1 MKKLL
6 AVALFLCSVTAYS
19 QEYRI
24 VEPFTKIMVG
34 PHVELL
40 VEEGESETVLL
51 SNIEVNKDKINI
63 RVKGNTLKIYLDQ
76 AKVATKHKKEK
87 NNGYNMKVP
96 VYEGRKLT
104 ATVTYRYLHKLSLRG
119 EEHHEVKS
127 ILDTDKVKINLYG
140 EGELVI
146 GEIQSETLKA
156 KLFGNNFLNIKNGVT
171 HKQKYKSYGE
181 NKVDTRNLESVI
193 AKSSN
198 FGEND
203 IRLQASDKIKF
214 SSMGVSKIRYSGVSR
229 VKKGI
234 LLGENEIYRVD

>member
-6 AVALFLCSVTAYS
+6 AVALFLCFFTAYS

-40 VEEGESETVLL
+40 VEEGDNETVLL
-51 SNIEVNKDKINI
+51 SNIEVDEDKINI
-63 RVKGNTLKIYLDQ
+63 KVKGNTLKIYLDQ

-87 NNGYNMKVP
+87 NKGYKMKVP
-96 VYEGRKLT
+96 IYEGRKVT
-104 ATVTYRYLHKLSLRG
+104 ATVTYKYLHKLSLRG
-119 EEHHEVKS
+119 EEKHEVKS
-127 ILDTDKVKINLYG
+127 ILDTDKFKINLYG
-140 EGELVI
+140 EGRLVI
-146 GEIQSETLKA
+146 GEIESEVIKA
-156 KLFGNNFLNIKNGVT
+156 KLYGNNYLNIKNGT
-171 HKQKYKSYGE
+171 TYKQKYKSYGE
-181 NKVDTRNLESVI
+181 NKVDTRNLESTI

-214 SSMGVSKIRYSGVSR
+214 SSMGVSIIRYSGVS
-229 VKKGI
+229 
-234 LLGENEIYRVD
+234 